1 MCKRKCNSRV
11 IAANACAV
19 LRAIPEPR
27 CQKAATTCDTLLDGK
42 ATSRQKMRAIAELTL
57 ALTH

>member
-27 CQKAATTCDTLLDGK
+27 CQQAATTCDTLLDDK
-42 ATSRQKMRAIAELTL
+42 AAPSQKVRALAELTL